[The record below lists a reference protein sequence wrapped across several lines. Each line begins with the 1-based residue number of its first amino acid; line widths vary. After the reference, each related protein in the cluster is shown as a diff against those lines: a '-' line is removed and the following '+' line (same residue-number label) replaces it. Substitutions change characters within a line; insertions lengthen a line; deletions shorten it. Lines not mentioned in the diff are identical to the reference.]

1 MLGGGRRSEGD
12 LDCWGFE
19 PKIFLGILLVTTRHL
34 VVEEHL
40 LESWGRLLFPRTLQ
54 VAESEEERG
63 PGRNRLVGG
72 SPLVGERCV
81 T

>member
-1 MLGGGRRSEGD
+1 MSGGGRHSEGG

-19 PKIFLGILLVTTRHL
+19 PKIDFGILLDTTRHL
-34 VVEEHL
+34 VVLEHL
-40 LESWGRLLFPRTLQ
+40 LESWGRFLYPCTLQ
-54 VAESEEERG
+54 VAESGEERG
-63 PGRNRLVGG
+63 PGRGRLVGG